1 MSQEKQT
8 RQDTLF
14 VNSLAKG
21 LRLLEVFDEENQAL
35 GLSELSARSG
45 IDKSATQRLANT
57 LHQTGYL
64 TKDERTRRY
73 RPSHKFLEMAY
84 AYMWSDPIVQLA
96 MPKLIEFSRR
106 IGETVNMAQMSGSD
120 IVYVMRLPCQRT
132 SFAATILG
140 RRLPALVTSSGRT
153 MLAGLPEAEREACIA
168 NWPVR
173 RFTPATTLDREEIA
187 RSVQEGAAR
196 GFVLTNGQMILKEIA
211 VAAPVI
217 SSEGRPVAA
226 VQCAVSA
233 YDWTPERVEREIVPI
248 LLDTANS
255 ITPSAV

>member
-1 MSQEKQT
+1 MSQEKRA

-35 GLSELSARSG
+35 GLSELAARSG
-45 IDKSATQRLANT
+45 LDKSATQRLANT

-64 TKDERTRRY
+64 SKDERTRRY

-84 AYMWSDPIVQLA
+84 AYMWSDPVVQLA

-106 IGETVNMAQMSGSD
+106 IGETVNMAQLSGSD
-120 IVYVMRLPCQRT
+120 IVYVVRLPCQRT

-140 RRLPALVTSSGRT
+140 RRLPALVTSSGRA
-153 MLAGLPEAEREACIA
+153 MVGRLPEAERDACLA
-168 NWPVR
+168 TWPIR
-173 RFTPATTLDREEIA
+173 PFTPATLLDREEIA
-187 RSVQEGAAR
+187 RSVLEGAAR
-196 GFVLTNGQMILKEIA
+196 GYVLTTGQMILKETA
-211 VAAPVI
+211 VAAPII

-233 YDWTPERVEREIVPI
+233 RDWTPERVERELVPM

-255 ITPSAV
+255 ITPSAA